1 MRLPKQSQPPP
12 KSFSLTNP
20 DEWGVINHAV
30 FLSVND
36 ESLLNNYGPVLSV
49 DVEDNEA
56 GSLVGIGLYDG
67 SQRILY
73 FTELTQLL
81 KNILETCQ
89 FVGHHFKSDLH
100 KLRSWGVNV
109 NSNQLVFDTCIASY
123 VMNST
128 KESHGLKELAW
139 TELGIT
145 YPSYRDIVGSGRNR
159 KTLDLQPVEL
169 VAQYNAM
176 DCFATYKL
184 WQKYYKSMSKAERQY
199 FTEIELPITRLLFE
213 MEEKGI
219 KVDENYLRDL
229 DARFGSE
236 ASILHRILL
245 GYCGSA
251 FNPNAPK
258 QVASRL
264 LGRFGYQG
272 TSSAKDV
279 LGSYL
284 SIPLVSALTRFREL
298 QKLRGTY
305 TTPLVQLASEDK
317 AARIHT
323 TFNQVAIL
331 SNGDTKGIRTGRLSS
346 SEPNLHNIPTRTE
359 TGNLLRRSFIAS
371 EGTEGKVLICA
382 DYSQIE
388 WRLAAHF
395 SGDSRMAE
403 AIKAGD
409 PYKAV
414 AEKAKV
420 TRGQAKTAML
430 AMNFGAGGYKLAAI
444 LKVSDREGFNFLN
457 AYEATYPDYFNW
469 RKKIER
475 QPFVTTILGRQIKPD
490 ADNLKVPYMIQG
502 SAADII
508 KKAMLN
514 IAVNVWLVPL
524 LQVHDELIYEV
535 EEKDAESC
543 VKIIKNAMEKVITL
557 SVPLCCEPG
566 IGKTWDEA
574 KDNTK

>member
-73 FTELTQLL
+73 FTELTQPL

-184 WQKYYKSMSKAERQY
+184 WQK
-199 FTEIELPITRLLFE
+199 
-213 MEEKGI
+213 
-219 KVDENYLRDL
+219 
-229 DARFGSE
+229 
-236 ASILHRILL
+236 
-245 GYCGSA
+245 
-251 FNPNAPK
+251 
-258 QVASRL
+258 
-264 LGRFGYQG
+264 
-272 TSSAKDV
+272 
-279 LGSYL
+279 
-284 SIPLVSALTRFREL
+284 
-298 QKLRGTY
+298 
-305 TTPLVQLASEDK
+305 
-317 AARIHT
+317 
-323 TFNQVAIL
+323 
-331 SNGDTKGIRTGRLSS
+331 
-346 SEPNLHNIPTRTE
+346 
-359 TGNLLRRSFIAS
+359 
-371 EGTEGKVLICA
+371 
-382 DYSQIE
+382 
-388 WRLAAHF
+388 
-395 SGDSRMAE
+395 
-403 AIKAGD
+403 
-409 PYKAV
+409 
-414 AEKAKV
+414 
-420 TRGQAKTAML
+420 
-430 AMNFGAGGYKLAAI
+430 
-444 LKVSDREGFNFLN
+444 
-457 AYEATYPDYFNW
+457 
-469 RKKIER
+469 
-475 QPFVTTILGRQIKPD
+475 
-490 ADNLKVPYMIQG
+490 
-502 SAADII
+502 
-508 KKAMLN
+508 
-514 IAVNVWLVPL
+514 
-524 LQVHDELIYEV
+524 
-535 EEKDAESC
+535 
-543 VKIIKNAMEKVITL
+543 
-557 SVPLCCEPG
+557 
-566 IGKTWDEA
+566 
-574 KDNTK
+574 

>member
-73 FTELTQLL
+73 FTELTQPL

-371 EGTEGKVLICA
+371 EGKVLICA